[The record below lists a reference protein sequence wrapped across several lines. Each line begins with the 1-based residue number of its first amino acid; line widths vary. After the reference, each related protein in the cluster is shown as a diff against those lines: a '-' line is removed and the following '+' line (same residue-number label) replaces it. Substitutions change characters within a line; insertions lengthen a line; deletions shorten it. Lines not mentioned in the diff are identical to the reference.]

1 VERIIHGDCLEE
13 LKKIEDDSIDTVVTD
28 PPYNVPVGHFVSKDS
43 KWKRK
48 WSDVSVLMHW
58 WDYITNELQR
68 ILKPTGHIFVFCNAD
83 SYAAFYPAM
92 YNKWGQTYCLV
103 WDKMTP
109 GLGIIWRKQHELII
123 NGRNKGCYKTR
134 TWGAGDVL
142 KYKIVPPSKRKHPAE
157 KPVDL
162 LADIIK
168 ETTPPGGIVLDPFAG
183 SGSTL
188 VAAKREGF
196 GFIGIEMEDE
206 YVNIARER
214 VANDILAE
222 KLG

>member
-1 VERIIHGDCLEE
+1 MKRIIHGDCLEE
-13 LKKIEDDSIDTVVTD
+13 LKKIKDNSIDTVVTD
-28 PPYNVPVGHFVSKDS
+28 PPYNVPVGHFISKDS
-43 KWKRK
+43 KWNRK
-48 WSDVSVLMHW
+48 WSDVSVLTHW
-58 WDYITNELQR
+58 WDRVTDELQR

-83 SYAAFYPAM
+83 SYAAFYPVM
-92 YNKWGQTYCLV
+92 YNKWGQTNALV

-109 GLGIIWRKQHELII
+109 GLGNIWRRQHELII

-134 TWGAGDVL
+134 TWGSGDVL

-188 VAAKREGF
+188 VAAKCEGF

-214 VANDILAE
+214 VENDILA
-222 KLG
+222 